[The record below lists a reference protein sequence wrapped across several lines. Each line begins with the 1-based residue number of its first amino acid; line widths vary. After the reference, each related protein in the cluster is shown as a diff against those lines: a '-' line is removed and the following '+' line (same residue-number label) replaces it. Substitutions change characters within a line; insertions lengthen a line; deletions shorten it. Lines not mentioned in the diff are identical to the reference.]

1 MSIILNIVTD
11 ANLKG
16 IKKAIKEF
24 DSLKTAGE
32 KASFAISKA
41 AVPAGLAVAGLATA
55 GLAAARAAADE
66 QLAMQKLATQLVN
79 STNATTAQ
87 IAANEEWISRLQY
100 TAAVSDD
107 QLRPALSSL
116 VVATQNLGT
125 AQRLLGIALNVSAA
139 TGTDLGTVS
148 EALSRGF
155 SGNMRAL
162 STLSPELKT
171 AIKNGADFSDV
182 LLILEKNFAGSSQAA
197 ADTAAGGIA
206 KMQIAMDDAQET
218 LGIALIPYLTAFAD
232 VLTSASKWVKENT
245 TLATGFGVAIGG
257 LGAALVIARGAML
270 AYKTM
275 ALITTGVNK
284 ALAVSGFAVQIS
296 TGVGIASA
304 IAGAAAL
311 GVVAAKIASATSSND
326 NYTASVD
333 RATGANGRFSDSL
346 PYMQFPVNSV
356 ERIQGFFDYWTIE
369 NIQARAQARQTAAVL
384 EEAQRKAQAVADKAA
399 AAAKSLFDATKKA
412 LQDGKKALKDYAAG
426 LADTLRGWISL
437 STAVAS
443 ATSSETEYQ
452 DALKERAAAYEE
464 LNKLQAK
471 GLYTTDEMAAAT
483 DRLARAE
490 TGLASAQSS
499 RTNYS
504 QQFAQ
509 QIAAAKKFG
518 GQLQQLIAAGLG
530 RSGLAQIMDL
540 GPVAGSQVAADI
552 LAGTG
557 GMSVASLNQDLAV
570 IDQAGTALGG
580 AAIAGD
586 MSLLNQAQAT
596 RTGNTVN
603 ITVTSADPNA
613 VVAALQKYVRTSGPV
628 PIRIR
633 NP

>member
-41 AVPAGLAVAGLATA
+41 AVPAAAAVAGLAAA
-55 GLAAARAAADE
+55 GFSAAKAAADE
-66 QLAMQKLATQLVN
+66 ELAMKKLAYQI
-79 STNATTAQ
+79 STSTKATGAQ
-87 IAANEEWISRLQY
+87 ITANEEYIGQLQY

-107 QLRPALSSL
+107 ILRPALSSL
-116 VVATQNLGT
+116 VVATGSLSYAQSLLGT
-125 AQRLLGIALNVSAA
+125 ALDVSAA
-139 TGTDLGTVS
+139 TGMDLGTVS

-162 STLSPELKT
+162 SALSPEIKM

-182 LLILEKNFAGSSQAA
+182 LKILTKNFKGSSKAA
-197 ADTAAGGIA
+197 ADTAAGGIT

-218 LGIALIPYLTAFAD
+218 LGIALIPYLTTFAE

-245 TLATGFGVAIGG
+245 TLAIGFGVAIGG
-257 LGAALVIARGAML
+257 VSVAVLAAKAALLVYNAM
-270 AYKTM
+270 AIKTT
-275 ALITTGVNK
+275 AANT
-284 ALAVSGFAVQIS
+284 ALATSGFAVQIS

-311 GVVAAKIASATSSND
+311 AGIAVTISKATKVNERYSGSVNTMSRAWQNLMDPVGASMRDIQLALEIIEAREAEAA
-326 NYTASVD
+326 
-333 RATGANGRFSDSL
+333 
-346 PYMQFPVNSV
+346 
-356 ERIQGFFDYWTIE
+356 E
-369 NIQARAQARQTAAVL
+369 
-384 EEAQRKAQAVADKAA
+384 KAA
-399 AAAKSLFDATKKA
+399 AAAKKASDAAKRLFDSTKKA
-412 LQDGKKALKDYAAG
+412 IKEAKKVLQEYATE
-426 LADTLRGWISL
+426 LADQVRSWISL
-437 STAVAS
+437 SNAVSS
-443 ATSSETEYQ
+443 ATDSETTYQ
-452 DALKERAAAYEE
+452 DALRERAAAYEE

-530 RSGLAQIMDL
+530 RSGLAQIMNL